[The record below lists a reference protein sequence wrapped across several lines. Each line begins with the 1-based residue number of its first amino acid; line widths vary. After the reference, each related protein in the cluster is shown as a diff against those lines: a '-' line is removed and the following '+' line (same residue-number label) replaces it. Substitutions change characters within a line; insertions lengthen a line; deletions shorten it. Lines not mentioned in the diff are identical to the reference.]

1 MFKRRSA
8 QLADVPAADPADQA
22 SGEDEA
28 PGAVPRNMTAAK
40 GRPTPKRSE
49 AEKRR
54 RQPYSAPADR
64 KAAVAQSRSQ
74 GRAERTKRYEA
85 MRRGE
90 NWALPAKDRGP
101 VRALARDVVD
111 SRRRVSEF
119 YMYIVGALVVLLF
132 IPQLRTIVDYV
143 VLAVIFVMLI
153 EAMLLGRQVRKLAAQ
168 RFPGERTKGLTV
180 YSALRA
186 MQIRALR
193 NAQAA
198 GQGRRPGLTRR
209 ADGWAAGLA
218 PGLPGNGR

>member
-8 QLADVPAADPADQA
+8 QLTDVPAADAADQA
-22 SGEDEA
+22 DIGEDAA
-28 PGAVPRNMTAAK
+28 PGAVPRNVSAAK

-64 KAAVAQSRSQ
+64 KAAGAQSRSQ

-132 IPQLRTIVDYV
+132 VPTLRTIVDYV
-143 VLAVIFVMLI
+143 VLAVIVVMLA

-193 NAQAA
+193 TPKPRVKAGAQV
-198 GQGRRPGLTRR
+198 
-209 ADGWAAGLA
+209 
-218 PGLPGNGR
+218 

>member
-1 MFKRRSA
+1 VGVFKRRSA

-22 SGEDEA
+22 SGEDET
-28 PGAVPRNMTAAK
+28 PEAVPRNVTAAK
-40 GRPTPKRSE
+40 GRPTPRRSE

-64 KAAVAQSRSQ
+64 KAAVAQTRSQ

-119 YMYIVGALVVLLF
+119 SMYIVGALVVLLF

-143 VLAVIFVMLI
+143 VVAVIFVMLI
-153 EAMLLGRQVRKLAAQ
+153 EAMFLGRQVRKLAAQ

-193 NAQAA
+193 NPKPRVKA
-198 GQGRRPGLTRR
+198 GDQV
-209 ADGWAAGLA
+209 
-218 PGLPGNGR
+218 

>member
-1 MFKRRSA
+1 VGVFKRRSA
-8 QLADVPAADPADQA
+8 QLTDGPVADAADQA
-22 SGEDEA
+22 DNGEDAE
-28 PGAVPRNMTAAK
+28 PGAVPRNVTAAK

-64 KAAVAQSRSQ
+64 KAAVAQSRTQS
-74 GRAERTKRYEA
+74 RAERTKRYDA

-111 SRRRVSEF
+111 SRRRVSEY

-153 EAMLLGRQVRKLAAQ
+153 EAGLLGRQVRKLAAQ
-168 RFPGERTKGLTV
+168 RYPGERTKGLTV

-193 NAQAA
+193 TPKPRVKA
-198 GQGRRPGLTRR
+198 GDQV
-209 ADGWAAGLA
+209 
-218 PGLPGNGR
+218 

>member
-8 QLADVPAADPADQA
+8 QLTDVPAADAADQA
-22 SGEDEA
+22 DNGEDAA
-28 PGAVPRNMTAAK
+28 PGAAARNVTAAK

-64 KAAVAQSRSQ
+64 KAAVAQSRTQS
-74 GRAERTKRYEA
+74 RAERTKRYDA

-90 NWALPAKDRGP
+90 NWALPVKDRGP
-101 VRALARDVVD
+101 VRAMARDVVD

-119 YMYIVGALVVLLF
+119 YMYIVGALVILLF
-132 IPQLRTIVDYV
+132 IPSLRTIVDYV
-143 VLAVIFVMLI
+143 VLAVIFVMLV
-153 EAMLLGRQVRKLAAQ
+153 EAMFLGRQVRKLAAQ
-168 RFPGERTKGLTV
+168 RFPGERTKGVSV

-193 NAQAA
+193 TPKPRVKA
-198 GQGRRPGLTRR
+198 GDQV
-209 ADGWAAGLA
+209 
-218 PGLPGNGR
+218 

>member
-1 MFKRRSA
+1 VGVFKRRSA

-22 SGEDEA
+22 DKGEDAE
-28 PGAVPRNMTAAK
+28 PEAVPRNMTAAK

-111 SRRRVSEF
+111 SRRRVSEY

-132 IPQLRTIVDYV
+132 IPSLRTIVDYV

-193 NAQAA
+193 TPKPRVKA
-198 GQGRRPGLTRR
+198 GDQV
-209 ADGWAAGLA
+209 
-218 PGLPGNGR
+218 

>member
-1 MFKRRSA
+1 MFKRRSP

-22 SGEDEA
+22 DKGEDAE
-28 PGAVPRNMTAAK
+28 PEAVPRNVTAAK

-132 IPQLRTIVDYV
+132 IPSLRTIVDYV

-193 NAQAA
+193 TPKP
-198 GQGRRPGLTRR
+198 RVKPG
-209 ADGWAAGLA
+209 DKV
-218 PGLPGNGR
+218 

>member
-1 MFKRRSA
+1 MFKRRSP
-8 QLADVPAADPADQA
+8 QLADVPAADEADQA
-22 SGEDEA
+22 DNGEDAA
-28 PGAVPRNMTAAK
+28 PEAVPRNVTAAK

-74 GRAERTKRYEA
+74 GRADRTKRYEA

-132 IPQLRTIVDYV
+132 IPSLRLIVDYV

-153 EAMLLGRQVRKLAAQ
+153 EAGLLGRQVRKLAAQ

-193 NAQAA
+193 TPKP
-198 GQGRRPGLTRR
+198 RVKPG
-209 ADGWAAGLA
+209 DKV
-218 PGLPGNGR
+218 

>member
-1 MFKRRSA
+1 VGVFKRRSA

-28 PGAVPRNMTAAK
+28 PGAVPRSTTAAK

-74 GRAERTKRYEA
+74 GRTERTKRYEA

-90 NWALPAKDRGP
+90 NWALPVKDRGP

-111 SRRRVSEF
+111 SRRRISEF

-153 EAMLLGRQVRKLAAQ
+153 EAMFLGRQVRKLAAQ
-168 RFPGERTKGLTV
+168 RFPGERTKGLTI

-193 NAQAA
+193 NPKPRVKA
-198 GQGRRPGLTRR
+198 GDQV
-209 ADGWAAGLA
+209 
-218 PGLPGNGR
+218 

>member
-1 MFKRRSA
+1 VGVFKRRTA
-8 QLADVPAADPADQA
+8 QLTGDPAADAA
-22 SGEDEA
+22 ELAEDGQE
-28 PGAVPRNMTAAK
+28 AVPAPRGVTAAK

-64 KAAVAQSRSQ
+64 KAALAQNRTQ
-74 GRAERTKRYEA
+74 GRADRTKRYEA

-90 NWALPAKDRGP
+90 DWALPAKDRGP

-132 IPQLRTIVDYV
+132 IPSLRTIVDYV
-143 VLAVIFVMLI
+143 VLGVIVVMLG
-153 EAMLLGRQVRKLAAQ
+153 EAALLSRQVKKIAAK
-168 RFPGERTKGLTV
+168 RFPGERVRGLTV

-193 NAQAA
+193 TPKPRVKA
-198 GQGRRPGLTRR
+198 GDTV
-209 ADGWAAGLA
+209 
-218 PGLPGNGR
+218 

>member
-1 MFKRRSA
+1 VGVFKRRSA

-22 SGEDEA
+22 DKGEDAE
-28 PGAVPRNMTAAK
+28 PEAVPRNMTAAK

-90 NWALPAKDRGP
+90 NWALPTKDRGP

-111 SRRRVSEF
+111 SRRRVSEY

-132 IPQLRTIVDYV
+132 IPSLRTIVDYV

-193 NAQAA
+193 TPKPRVKAGAQV
-198 GQGRRPGLTRR
+198 
-209 ADGWAAGLA
+209 
-218 PGLPGNGR
+218 

>member
-1 MFKRRSA
+1 VGVFKRRSE

-28 PGAVPRNMTAAK
+28 PGAVPRNVSAAK

-64 KAAVAQSRSQ
+64 KAAVAQSRTQS
-74 GRAERTKRYEA
+74 RAERTKRYDA

-153 EAMLLGRQVRKLAAQ
+153 QAMFLGRHVRKLAAQ

-193 NAQAA
+193 NPKPRVKA
-198 GQGRRPGLTRR
+198 GDQV
-209 ADGWAAGLA
+209 
-218 PGLPGNGR
+218 

>member
-1 MFKRRSA
+1 VGVFKRRSA

-22 SGEDEA
+22 DKGEDAEPEA
-28 PGAVPRNMTAAK
+28 VHRNVTAAK

-90 NWALPAKDRGP
+90 NWALPTKDRGP

-111 SRRRVSEF
+111 SRRRVSEY

-132 IPQLRTIVDYV
+132 IPSLRTIVDYV

-193 NAQAA
+193 TPKPRVKA
-198 GQGRRPGLTRR
+198 GDQV
-209 ADGWAAGLA
+209 
-218 PGLPGNGR
+218 

>member
-28 PGAVPRNMTAAK
+28 PGAVPRSTTAAK

-74 GRAERTKRYEA
+74 GRTERTKRYEA

-90 NWALPAKDRGP
+90 NWALPVKDRGP

-111 SRRRVSEF
+111 SRRRISEF

-153 EAMLLGRQVRKLAAQ
+153 EAMFLGRQVRKLAAQ
-168 RFPGERTKGLTV
+168 RFPGERTKGLTI

-193 NAQAA
+193 NPKPRVKA
-198 GQGRRPGLTRR
+198 GDQV
-209 ADGWAAGLA
+209 
-218 PGLPGNGR
+218 

>member
-1 MFKRRSA
+1 VFRSRATKEEKAAVADKA
-8 QLADVPAADPADQA
+8 QLTDSKQPRDPQA
-22 SGEDEA
+22 
-28 PGAVPRNMTAAK
+28 PK

-64 KAAVAQSRSQ
+64 KAAVAQSRTR
-74 GRAERTKRYEA
+74 GRADRTKRYEA

-90 NWALPAKDRGP
+90 DWALPAKDRGP

-132 IPQLRTIVDYV
+132 IPRLRTIVDYV
-143 VLAVIFVMLI
+143 VLGVIVVMLA
-153 EAMLLGRQVRKLAAQ
+153 EAMLLGRQVRKMAAQ
-168 RFPGERTKGLTV
+168 RFPGERVRGLTV

-193 NAQAA
+193 TPKPRVKAGAQI
-198 GQGRRPGLTRR
+198 
-209 ADGWAAGLA
+209 
-218 PGLPGNGR
+218 

>member
-1 MFKRRSA
+1 MFKRRSP
-8 QLADVPAADPADQA
+8 QLADVPAADAADQA
-22 SGEDEA
+22 DKGEDAE
-28 PGAVPRNMTAAK
+28 PEAVPRNVTAAK

-74 GRAERTKRYEA
+74 GRADRTKRYEA

-132 IPQLRTIVDYV
+132 IPSLRTIVDYV

-153 EAMLLGRQVRKLAAQ
+153 EAGFLGRQVRKLAAQ

-193 NAQAA
+193 TPKPRVKV
-198 GQGRRPGLTRR
+198 G
-209 ADGWAAGLA
+209 DKV
-218 PGLPGNGR
+218 

>member
-1 MFKRRSA
+1 VFKRRTA
-8 QLADVPAADPADQA
+8 QLTDGPAADAEEQA
-22 SGEDEA
+22 SGQDEA
-28 PGAVPRNMTAAK
+28 AEARRSMTAAK

-64 KAAVAQSRSQ
+64 KAAVAQSRTR
-74 GRAERTKRYEA
+74 GRADRTKRYEA

-90 NWALPAKDRGP
+90 DWALPAKDRGP

-132 IPQLRTIVDYV
+132 VPTLRTIVDYV
-143 VLAVIFVMLI
+143 VLAVIVVMLT

-193 NAQAA
+193 TPKPRVKAGAQV
-198 GQGRRPGLTRR
+198 
-209 ADGWAAGLA
+209 
-218 PGLPGNGR
+218 

>member
-1 MFKRRSA
+1 MFKRRTA
-8 QLADVPAADPADQA
+8 QLTGDPAADAAELADDGQ
-22 SGEDEA
+22 E
-28 PGAVPRNMTAAK
+28 AVPAPRSVTAAK

-64 KAAVAQSRSQ
+64 KAALAQNRTA
-74 GRAERTKRYEA
+74 GRADRTKRYEA

-90 NWALPAKDRGP
+90 DWALPAKDRGP

-132 IPQLRTIVDYV
+132 IPSLRTIVDYV
-143 VLAVIFVMLI
+143 VLGVIVVMLG
-153 EAMLLGRQVRKLAAQ
+153 EAALLSRQVKKIAAK
-168 RFPGERTKGLTV
+168 RFPGERVRGLTV

-193 NAQAA
+193 TPKPRVKA
-198 GQGRRPGLTRR
+198 GDTV
-209 ADGWAAGLA
+209 
-218 PGLPGNGR
+218 

>member
-1 MFKRRSA
+1 
-8 QLADVPAADPADQA
+8 
-22 SGEDEA
+22 
-28 PGAVPRNMTAAK
+28 
-40 GRPTPKRSE
+40 
-49 AEKRR
+49 
-54 RQPYSAPADR
+54 
-64 KAAVAQSRSQ
+64 
-74 GRAERTKRYEA
+74 

-90 NWALPAKDRGP
+90 DWALPAKDRGP

-153 EAMLLGRQVRKLAAQ
+153 EAMFLGRQVRKLAAQ

-193 NAQAA
+193 IAQAA
-198 GQGRRPGLTRR
+198 GQGRRPGLSERSAGGR
-209 ADGWAAGLA
+209 PAWLWPVLGWPLRSAAWNTVISA
-218 PGLPGNGR
+218 AAA

>member
-1 MFKRRSA
+1 VGVFKRRSA

-22 SGEDEA
+22 DKGEDAE
-28 PGAVPRNMTAAK
+28 PEAVPRNMTAAK

-90 NWALPAKDRGP
+90 NWALPTKDRGP

-111 SRRRVSEF
+111 SRRRVSEY

-132 IPQLRTIVDYV
+132 IPSLRTIVDYV

-193 NAQAA
+193 TPKPRVKAGAQI
-198 GQGRRPGLTRR
+198 
-209 ADGWAAGLA
+209 
-218 PGLPGNGR
+218 

>member
-8 QLADVPAADPADQA
+8 QLTDVPAADAADQA

-28 PGAVPRNMTAAK
+28 PGAVPRNVTAAK

-74 GRAERTKRYEA
+74 GRADRTKRYEA

-132 IPQLRTIVDYV
+132 IPRCARSWT
-143 VLAVIFVMLI
+143 
-153 EAMLLGRQVRKLAAQ
+153 
-168 RFPGERTKGLTV
+168 T
-180 YSALRA
+180 SCSS
-186 MQIRALR
+186 
-193 NAQAA
+193 
-198 GQGRRPGLTRR
+198 
-209 ADGWAAGLA
+209 
-218 PGLPGNGR
+218 

>member
-1 MFKRRSA
+1 VGVFKRRSA
-8 QLADVPAADPADQA
+8 QLADVPAADAADQA
-22 SGEDEA
+22 SGEDATPEA
-28 PGAVPRNMTAAK
+28 ARPNVTAAK

-132 IPQLRTIVDYV
+132 IPALRTIVDYL

-193 NAQAA
+193 TPKPRVKAGAQI
-198 GQGRRPGLTRR
+198 
-209 ADGWAAGLA
+209 
-218 PGLPGNGR
+218 

>member
-1 MFKRRSA
+1 MGVFKRRTA
-8 QLADVPAADPADQA
+8 QLTDGPAADAA
-22 SGEDEA
+22 EAANGGEDETPEA
-28 PGAVPRNMTAAK
+28 ARRNVTAAK

-64 KAAVAQSRSQ
+64 KAAVTQSRTQ
-74 GRAERTKRYEA
+74 GRADRTKRYEA

-90 NWALPAKDRGP
+90 DWALPAKDRGP

-132 IPQLRTIVDYV
+132 IPSLRTIVDYV
-143 VLAVIFVMLI
+143 VLAVIVVMLA
-153 EAMLLGRQVRKLAAQ
+153 EAMLLGRQVRKMAAQ

-193 NAQAA
+193 TPKPRVKAGAQI
-198 GQGRRPGLTRR
+198 
-209 ADGWAAGLA
+209 
-218 PGLPGNGR
+218 

>member
-1 MFKRRSA
+1 MA
-8 QLADVPAADPADQA
+8 Q
-22 SGEDEA
+22 
-28 PGAVPRNMTAAK
+28 T
-40 GRPTPKRSE
+40 
-49 AEKRR
+49 
-54 RQPYSAPADR
+54 
-64 KAAVAQSRSQ
+64 RSQ

-111 SRRRVSEF
+111 SRRRISEF

-153 EAMLLGRQVRKLAAQ
+153 EAMFLGRQVRKLAAQ

-180 YSALRA
+180 LLRA
-186 MQIRALR
+186 ARHADPRA
-193 NAQAA
+193 AQPQAA
-198 GQGRRPGLTRR
+198 GQGRRPGLTL
-209 ADGWAAGLA
+209 AAAGGQ
-218 PGLPGNGR
+218 PGSGLPRRRTLRSAAWNTVISAAAA